1 MRRLAH
7 WLLVLAL
14 SFSIGLQWA
23 VMQSA
28 AWVGMVITYSQSET
42 FGAALTKT
50 FDGKHP
56 CSLCKVAQ
64 SGESSQKKQNTLHR
78 VLKFELSI
86 TENEPFISLTLVMQR
101 MTAVGSE
108 TWKDLELSP
117 PTPPPRMA

>member
-23 VMQSA
+23 VVQSA

-42 FGAALTKT
+42 LGEALTKT

-64 SGESSQKKQNTLHR
+64 SGESSQKKQNTLPG
-78 VLKFELSI
+78 VFKFELSI
-86 TENEPFISLTLVMQR
+86 TKNEYFISPSWVMQR
-101 MTAVGSE
+101 MNTFSSE